1 VGDQRSA
8 ITTIFRTGPASAR
21 PYAEPITIPC
31 PDAGPPCSANL
42 HDAERGTK
50 DLGSDTARIAA
61 AMTTFDPDL
70 TWAHITLTNE

>member
-1 VGDQRSA
+1 MTFIVG
-8 ITTIFRTGPASAR
+8 
-21 PYAEPITIPC
+21 
-31 PDAGPPCSANL
+31 PDG
-42 HDAERGTK
+42 EVYQK